1 MDEVSFGPRRQLR
14 LPPRYRRAFTAAA
27 AGVVTAGVAAAGI
40 VLVLT
45 VTGPPP
51 AAGPPAPVRVPA
63 CRQMLPTLPDLA
75 ALPAGMRPGAL
86 KVIVDSQFSGQCHL
100 SH

>member
-1 MDEVSFGPRRQLR
+1 MDEVNFGPRRQLR
-14 LPPRYRRAFTAAA
+14 LPARYRRAFTAAA

-45 VTGPPP
+45 TTGSQP
-51 AAGPPAPVRVPA
+51 AASPPAPVKVPA

-75 ALPAGMRPGAL
+75 ALPAGMRPRAL
-86 KVIVDSQFSGQCHL
+86 KVIVDSQLSGECHL
-100 SH
+100 SR